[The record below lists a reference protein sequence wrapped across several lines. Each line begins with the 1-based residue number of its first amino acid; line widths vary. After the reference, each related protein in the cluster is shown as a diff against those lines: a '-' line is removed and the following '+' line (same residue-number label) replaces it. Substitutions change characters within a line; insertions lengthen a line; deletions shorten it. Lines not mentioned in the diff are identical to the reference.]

1 MLVLAP
7 FWPIGGG
14 CYDFLQLVSLVHPEE
29 VQNQHKGQES
39 SNEAQ
44 NIVDF

>member
-14 CYDFLQLVSLVHPEE
+14 SYNFLQLVSLVHPEE
-29 VQNQHKGQES
+29 VQNQHKDQES
-39 SNEAQ
+39 SNEAK